1 VIDYERVQ
9 NARTAPMAAATTA
22 ESMGSVRIPS
32 EVDWLGGAEEEPLV
46 PAREGSVVV
55 AAPDV
60 AEAVE
65 LPADWVDGA
74 VEDAD
79 VMVTP
84 TARQRERAAASAS
97 AMSLPV
103 HEELMQAV
111 ALLMNAV
118 SLQRQ
123 PSSSAEQPELGG
135 ATRHS
140 SAQVGKL
147 CLRRRLELKVA
158 PAVKATAERTVSAN
172 VQRIVLSG
180 VWWMGNLGEKV

>member
-1 VIDYERVQ
+1 VGD
-9 NARTAPMAAATTA
+9 
-22 ESMGSVRIPS
+22 
-32 EVDWLGGAEEEPLV
+32 AEEELLV
-46 PAREGSVVV
+46 AAFEGSVAI

-60 AEAVE
+60 
-65 LPADWVDGA
+65 ADWVDGA

-84 TARQRERAAASAS
+84 TARQRERAAASAW

-123 PSSSAEQPELGG
+123 PSSTAEQPESAG
-135 ATRHS
+135 ATRQS
-140 SAQVGKL
+140 SAHVGKL

-172 VQRIVLSG
+172 AQRIVLSV
-180 VWWMGNLGEKV
+180 VWWDG